1 MMETIVSWIYGIL
14 GNVFDWIFSAF
25 LGALDLSL
33 ETYIHVFPV
42 AVTAYSMFQVLGVGL
57 VVIMAGYQLFKFF
70 AGPLSETR
78 DTPIRIGVRSAIAI
92 FMIYFGG
99 YFMNWIVDLA
109 KTPYDAFRA
118 IDGVEVSF
126 DLKNIIWFLVGAGPS
141 VAPGAVG
148 ITPLSVGAVTL
159 ASLLLLIIIG
169 WNLLKLLIEI
179 AERFLMVG
187 TLAYIAPLPFATL
200 CSQATSGIFARYL
213 QMFAGQCILMTL
225 SVWSLKLVMSAFGA
239 IGAADNDVWWPIVL
253 LLILAMCRIA
263 QRIDTYM
270 QQLGIGVGTTG
281 GSLLDELCN
290 MARTYASMSRG
301 FGHGGGDGTGH
312 RKDNVLGATTDAS
325 GKVRPDVGGSYGLVG
340 AAKGAWKSGVSA
352 FKNGDSGKD
361 VMKAAGS
368 GAKSGAGYFD
378 GSSGKENRKEN
389 RKENL
394 LRGIAGGFAGKAG
407 YDAMSERLARKAG
420 FSSAADR
427 IASKQPITAAQAGKV
442 LSNGNKSIALDDVA
456 KKNGV
461 KYDAKSNTF
470 TAPNSKA
477 LADFMAANWNN
488 PSARDGIVNT
498 LKNMS
503 PETAAG
509 VLFGNANNFEA
520 DQKND
525 EGIAGGLGN
534 MFAGEADRLREMN
547 PDGMSQD
554 EKNVVKALD
563 AIDGMNNGKNLQGT
577 IGNSDKITTA
587 NGGHMVSADMKD
599 AAGNT
604 VGQLYVADQRAYN
617 GLTESQKKGFVPLTD
632 ATGAQYYAKAG
643 AGQAKIEDVG
653 NGVNSRVVPNGSI
666 GALNLGVDENG
677 KNFWAKADGTWG
689 AKEGSSTRIHDMPN
703 GQQII
708 KADTPEHLAEAT
720 AEALNSSNPQLQKA
734 AINTINGKD
743 FTPEVARKTMD
754 EIGKAGTTFKDDS
767 AESGQAIAS
776 MVYKAYNDDEFNSMA
791 SSGGHTDKRDGAHLQ
806 EGIKQCSDGENSGAY
821 LVQDMSIR
829 DGKVTGRY
837 HSDGIS
843 ENIAITPSGENSA
856 PSMECTAQ
864 EKRFIEPM
872 QKGTSPLRVSPI
884 VDVSGYADDSVPAV
898 AKPNHVSGDAEQID
912 SSSIIQAG
920 EKQKV
925 EESSA
930 AEPITQKTVAQQ
942 VVVNKTVDQNGTG
955 KVEVVSKTP
964 PENDIRQASVY
975 NQVAGGREESS
986 QSDGKKDALN
996 KQKPNVGRKPP
1007 TRNGKRQKNPKD
1019 GKN

>member
-1 MMETIVSWIYGIL
+1 MMETIVSWIYSTL
-14 GNVFDWIFSAF
+14 GNVFDWIFTAF
-25 LGALDLSL
+25 LNALDLSL
-33 ETYIHVFPV
+33 STYIGVFPV
-42 AVTAYSMFQVLGVGL
+42 AVTAYSMFRVLGVGL
-57 VVIMAGYQLFKFF
+57 VVIMAGLQLFKFF
-70 AGPLSETR
+70 AGPLAETK
-78 DTPIRIGVRSAIAI
+78 DTPIRIGVRSAIAV

-99 YFMNWIVDLA
+99 YFIEWIVDLA
-109 KTPYDAFRA
+109 KTPYDAFIA
-118 IDGVEVSF
+118 MDGTVVEPEFS
-126 DLKNIIWFLVGAGPS
+126 LVD
-141 VAPGAVG
+141 
-148 ITPLSVGAVTL
+148 IL
-159 ASLLLLIIIG
+159 ASLVTNVVGGGIVGLPALSAAAQTLLSLLLGIVIG
-169 WNLLKLLIEI
+169 WNLLKLIIEI

-200 CSQATSGIFARYL
+200 CSQATSMIFSRYI
-213 QMFAGQCILMTL
+213 QMFAGQCVLMTL
-225 SVWSLKLVMSAFGA
+225 SVWSLKLVISAFGVLKSP
-239 IGAADNDVWWPIVL
+239 DNPVGWPVTL

-281 GSLLDELCN
+281 GSLLDEICN

-301 FGHGGGDGTGH
+301 FGRGGDGTGH

-325 GKVRPDVGGSYGLVG
+325 GKVRPDVGGSYGLIG

-361 VMKAAGS
+361 VMKAAGA
-368 GAKSGAGYFD
+368 GAKSGSGFAG
-378 GSSGKENRKEN
+378 STWKENAMKVA
-389 RKENL
+389 
-394 LRGIAGGFAGKAG
+394 AGGLAGKAG
-407 YDAMSERLARKAG
+407 FNAVAARM
-420 FSSAADR
+420 
-427 IASKQPITAAQAGKV
+427 ASKQPVSAAQAGKV
-442 LSNGNKSIALDDVA
+442 LQNGNGTIGLDETA
-456 KKNGV
+456 KKNGI
-461 KYDAKSNTF
+461 KYDSKSNTF

-477 LADFMAANWNN
+477 LSDFMAANWNN
-488 PSARDGIVNT
+488 PAAREAIANT

-503 PETAAG
+503 PETAANT
-509 VLFGNANNFEA
+509 LFGNQNNFDA
-520 DQKND
+520 DKNND
-525 EGIAGGLGN
+525 EAIAGGLGN
-534 MFAGEADRLREMN
+534 MFAGEADRLRDMN
-547 PDGMSQD
+547 PDEMTQD
-554 EKNVVKALD
+554 EKNVAKAFD
-563 AIDGMNNGKNLQGT
+563 AIDGMNNGKKLQGS
-577 IGNSDKITTA
+577 ISDSDKATTA
-587 NGGHMVSADMKD
+587 NGGHIISADMKD

-604 VGQLYVADQRAYN
+604 VGQLHVADEKAYS
-617 GLTESQKKGFVPLTD
+617 GLTESQKRGFVPIKD

-643 AGQAKIEDVG
+643 AGQAKVEDIG
-653 NGVNSRVVPNGSI
+653 NGVNSRVVPNGSG

-689 AKEGSSTRIHDMPN
+689 AKEGSSAHIHDMPN

-708 KADTPEHLAEAT
+708 KADTSEHLAEAT
-720 AEALNSSNPQLQKA
+720 AEALNSTNPQLQQA
-734 AINTINGKD
+734 AINTINSED
-743 FTPEVARKTMD
+743 FTPEVARQTMD

-821 LVQDMSIR
+821 LVQDMSIQ

-843 ENIAITPSGENSA
+843 ENITITPSGENSA

-872 QKGTSPLRVSPI
+872 QKGTTPLRVSPI

-912 SSSIIQAG
+912 SSSIIQTG

-925 EESSA
+925 EEASA
-930 AEPITQKTVAQQ
+930 AEPITQKTVSQQ

-955 KVEVVSKTP
+955 KVEVVSKT